1 MHNNDMSKMR
11 KPLRKSP
18 NGTTAQTN
26 NARRHV
32 VHKNM
37 FAANKLVIIKTSVDL
52 IPLHSLATMMVIP
65 GS

>member
-1 MHNNDMSKMR
+1 MR

-18 NGTTAQTN
+18 NGMTAQTN

-37 FAANKLVIIKTSVDL
+37 LAANKLVIIKTRVDL